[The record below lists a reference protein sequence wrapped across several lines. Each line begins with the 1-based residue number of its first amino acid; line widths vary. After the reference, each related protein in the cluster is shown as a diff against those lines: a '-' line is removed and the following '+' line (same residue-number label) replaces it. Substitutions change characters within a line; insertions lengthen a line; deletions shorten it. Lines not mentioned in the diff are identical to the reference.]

1 MKKLNS
7 ICHIHLL
14 YVRKF
19 VYFFS
24 ELLTHPDYDAAN
36 HANDFGIIK
45 LATPVTFSDS
55 VSPICL
61 PSATTNYDNNMA
73 TVAGWGILEAVIG
86 APFSDILQKVRID
99 I

>member
-1 MKKLNS
+1 MLNVKS
-7 ICHIHLL
+7 T
-14 YVRKF
+14 YVYTWTHF
-19 VYFFS
+19 YFFS
-24 ELLTHPDYDAAN
+24 ELLTHPDYN
-36 HANDFGIIK
+36 HDERENDFAIIK
-45 LATPVTFSDS
+45 LTTPVTFSDS
-55 VSPICL
+55 VAPICL